1 MKEEKRTIHLMGT
14 VIQLWIQHENP
25 GNILE
30 NAEIR
35 LRDYEKRFSANDKNS
50 ALMKINE
57 QAGKMPVQVDNDLFE
72 LIKIGKEHS
81 LASGSALNITIGPLI
96 QLWRIGFD
104 DAKRP
109 SEQEI
114 KERLKMIQPENIILN
129 EENLTVYLAQP
140 GMAIDL
146 GALAKGYF
154 ADKLLEYFISQ
165 GVKSATIDLGG
176 NVLTHGE
183 APQHEDGYWRIGIQ
197 HPMKPRGDFV
207 LALKSKNQ
215 SIVTSGIYERTFTV
229 DGKAYH
235 HIFDSQTGYPLETD
249 IASITVV
256 SDKSLDGEIW
266 TTRLF
271 AHKPE
276 QVIAAL
282 NEQDGLS
289 GIVITKDGR
298 LLYSK
303 SLSSQIIM

>member
-1 MKEEKRTIHLMGT
+1 MKEEKRTIYLMGT
-14 VIQLWIQHENP
+14 VIQLWIQHDNP

-30 NAEIR
+30 NAENR
-35 LRDYEKRFSANDKNS
+35 LRDYEKRFSANDENS
-50 ALMKINE
+50 DLMKIND
-57 QAGKMPVQVDNDLFE
+57 QAGKNPVQVDTDLFE
-72 LIKIGKEHS
+72 LITIGKRHS
-81 LASGSALNITIGPLI
+81 LPNDSALNITIGPLV
-96 QLWRIGFD
+96 QLWRIGFE

-114 KERLKMIQPENIILN
+114 KEKLKLVQPENIILN
-129 EENLTVYLAQP
+129 EEKQTVYLAQA

-154 ADKLLEYFISQ
+154 ADKILEYFISQ
-165 GVKSATIDLGG
+165 GVHSAIIDLGG
-176 NVLTHGE
+176 NVVTYGE

-197 HPMKPRGDFV
+197 HPLKPRGNFV

-229 DGKAYH
+229 DGKTYH

-256 SDKSLDGEIW
+256 SDKSVDGEIW

-271 AHKPE
+271 AQKPE
-276 QVIAAL
+276 QVIATL
-282 NEQDGLS
+282 NDQEGLS

-303 SLSSQIIM
+303 SLSPQIIM

>member
-1 MKEEKRTIHLMGT
+1 
-14 VIQLWIQHENP
+14 
-25 GNILE
+25 
-30 NAEIR
+30 
-35 LRDYEKRFSANDKNS
+35 
-50 ALMKINE
+50 MKIND
-57 QAGKMPVQVDNDLFE
+57 QAGKNPVQVDTDLFE
-72 LIKIGKEHS
+72 LITIGKRHS
-81 LASGSALNITIGPLI
+81 LPNDSALNITIGPLV
-96 QLWRIGFD
+96 QLWRIGFE

-114 KERLKMIQPENIILN
+114 KEKLKLVQPENIILN
-129 EENLTVYLAQP
+129 EEKQTVYLAQA

-154 ADKLLEYFISQ
+154 ADKILEYFISQ
-165 GVKSATIDLGG
+165 GVHSAIIDLGG
-176 NVLTHGE
+176 NVVTYGE

-197 HPMKPRGDFV
+197 HPLKPRGNFV

-229 DGKAYH
+229 DGKTYH

-256 SDKSLDGEIW
+256 SDKSVDGEIW

-271 AHKPE
+271 AQKPE
-276 QVIAAL
+276 QVIATL
-282 NEQDGLS
+282 NDQEGLS

-303 SLSSQIIM
+303 SLSPQIIM

>member
-1 MKEEKRTIHLMGT
+1 MREEKRTIHLMGT
-14 VIQLWIQHENP
+14 VIQLWIQHDNP
-25 GNILE
+25 GNILI
-30 NAEIR
+30 NAENR
-35 LRDYEKRFSANDKNS
+35 LKEYEKRFSANDKNS
-50 ALMKINE
+50 DLMKISD
-57 QAGKMPVQVDNDLFE
+57 QAGKSPVQVDKDLFE
-72 LIKIGKEHS
+72 LIKIGKRHS
-81 LASGSALNITIGPLI
+81 LPSDSALNITIGPLI
-96 QLWRIGFD
+96 QLWRIGFE

-114 KERLKMIQPENIILN
+114 KEKLKLIQPENIILN
-129 EENLTVYLAQP
+129 EENHTVYLAQP

-154 ADKLLEYFISQ
+154 ADKILEYFISQ
-165 GVKSATIDLGG
+165 GVHSAIIDLGG
-176 NVLTHGE
+176 NVVTYGE

-197 HPMKPRGDFV
+197 HPLKPRGNFV

-229 DGKAYH
+229 DGKTYH

-256 SDKSLDGEIW
+256 SDKSVDGEIW

-271 AHKPE
+271 AQKPE
-276 QVIAAL
+276 QVIATL
-282 NEQDGLS
+282 NDHEGLS

-303 SLSSQIIM
+303 SLSPQIIM

>member
-1 MKEEKRTIHLMGT
+1 MNEAKRTIYLMGT
-14 VIQLWIQHENP
+14 VIQLWIQHDDPEK
-25 GNILE
+25 ILA
-30 NAEIR
+30 NAENR
-35 LRDYEKRFSANDKNS
+35 LRDYARRFSANDKNS
-50 ALMKINE
+50 DLMKISD
-57 QAGKMPVQVDNDLFE
+57 QAGKMPVQVDDDLFE
-72 LIKIGKEHS
+72 LIKIGKSHS
-81 LASGSALNITIGPLI
+81 LPDDSALNITIGPLI
-96 QLWRIGFD
+96 QLWRIGFE

-114 KERLKMIQPENIILN
+114 REKLKLIRPENIILN
-129 EENLTVYLAQP
+129 EENHTVYLAQS

-165 GVKSATIDLGG
+165 GVQAALIDLGG
-176 NVLTHGE
+176 NVLTYGE
-183 APQHEDGYWRIGIQ
+183 AHQREDGYWRIGIQ
-197 HPMKPRGDFV
+197 HPMKPRGKFV
-207 LALKSKNQ
+207 LALKAKNQ
-215 SIVTSGIYERTFTV
+215 SVVTSGIYERTFTV
-229 DGKAYH
+229 DGKTYH
-235 HIFDSQTGYPLETD
+235 HIFDSRTGYPTETD

-256 SDKSLDGEIW
+256 SDKSVDGEIW

-276 QVIAAL
+276 QVIAML
-282 NEQDGLS
+282 NEQEGLG